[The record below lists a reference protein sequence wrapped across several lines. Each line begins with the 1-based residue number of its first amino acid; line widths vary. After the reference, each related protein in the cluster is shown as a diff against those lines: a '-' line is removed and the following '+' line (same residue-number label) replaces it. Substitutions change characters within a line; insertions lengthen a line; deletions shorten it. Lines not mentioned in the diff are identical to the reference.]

1 MSEWLLVG
9 FCSVVLAV
17 VLPWASRLLPRRR
30 PAAAPG
36 PGPSVRDTETRLRVV
51 CDQPRCGHLEQF
63 HDVTDAGLRC
73 TNCGHTTPS

>member
-1 MSEWLLVG
+1 MSEWLVVG

-17 VLPWASRLLPRRR
+17 VLPWASRLLPRRPPATVPR
-30 PAAAPG
+30 PAA
-36 PGPSVRDTETRLRVV
+36 RDTETRLRVV
-51 CDQPRCGHLEQF
+51 CDQPHCGHMQQF